1 MNTRISL
8 KMWELCIED
17 GFPFLFFL
25 RQLLI
30 AAEVLTCIGIAMS
43 FNYGFIT
50 YSVSQYVSASLILF
64 VSAEVL
70 EGM

>member
-1 MNTRISL
+1 
-8 KMWELCIED
+8 MWEHCIED
-17 GFPFLFFL
+17 GFPFFFL

-30 AAEVLTCIGIAMS
+30 VAEVLTSIGIAMS

-50 YSVSQYVSASLILF
+50 YYVSQYVSASLILF

-70 EGM
+70 EGI

>member
-1 MNTRISL
+1 
-8 KMWELCIED
+8 MWELCIED
-17 GFPFLFFL
+17 GFPFFFL